1 MKKTILLLT
10 LSFFSISTFSQ
21 ATTKVKTTKV
31 KTTKVKTEK
40 VNTKK
45 ENTENNFFDN
55 FIISADYNLIN
66 AMHLDGVDELDLSSF
81 VIKIKKD
88 INLSNNF
95 NLNGSV
101 GYSLGFEYIPIELGF
116 SYMLINNLSANIGCG
131 LYSITDD
138 RWVTLGLDGEEPS
151 DNDFGLYFGIDYM
164 LNDNIGLQINYN
176 SIESPEDIE
185 VSSMSLTSLSF
196 GLSYKL

>member
-10 LSFFSISTFSQ
+10 LSFFSISIFSQ
-21 ATTKVKTTKV
+21 ATTKVKTK
-31 KTTKVKTEK
+31 KVKTEK
-40 VNTKK
+40 VKIKKVKTKK

-66 AMHLDGVDELDLSSF
+66 AMHLDGVDEQDLSSF

-151 DNDFGLYFGIDYM
+151 DNEFGLYFGIDYM
-164 LNDNIGLQINYN
+164 LNNNIGLQINYN
-176 SIESPEDIE
+176 SIESPEDVE

>member
-31 KTTKVKTEK
+31 KTEKVKTEK
-40 VNTKK
+40 VKKKK

-66 AMHLDGVDELDLSSF
+66 AMHLDGVDEQDLSSF

-164 LNDNIGLQINYN
+164 LNDNIGLQITYN

-185 VSSMSLTSLSF
+185 ANSMSLTSLSF

>member
-21 ATTKVKTTKV
+21 ATTKVKTEKV
-31 KTTKVKTEK
+31 KTKKVKTKKE
-40 VNTKK
+40 NTKK

-66 AMHLDGVDELDLSSF
+66 AMHLDGVDEQDLSSF

-176 SIESPEDIE
+176 SIESSEDVE